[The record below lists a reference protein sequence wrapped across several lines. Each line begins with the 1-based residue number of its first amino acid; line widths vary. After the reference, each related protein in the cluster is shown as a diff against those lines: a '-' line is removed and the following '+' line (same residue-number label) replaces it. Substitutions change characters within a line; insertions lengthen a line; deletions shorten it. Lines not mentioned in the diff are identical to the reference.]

1 MNIIATHINY
11 FIVCRRKLWLFANG
25 ISMEHT
31 SDIVAEGK
39 LIHETSYPQRPERYT
54 ELEIDGSVIDFY
66 DAKNKVIHEVKKSAG
81 IENAHVWQ
89 VKYYIWLLKKNGVE
103 GATGIIEYPKLRETK
118 KVELTAE
125 DEEFLE
131 KAVLEIQQIAA
142 SETCP
147 PKVGMKICKSCSYY
161 EFCFVDE

>member
-1 MNIIATHINY
+1 MKTN
-11 FIVCRRKLWLFANG
+11 
-25 ISMEHT
+25 
-31 SDIVAEGK
+31 D
-39 LIHETSYPQRPERYT
+39 
-54 ELEIDGSVIDFY
+54 
-66 DAKNKVIHEVKKSAG
+66 EVKKSAKAE
-81 IENAHVWQ
+81 IAHMWQ
-89 VKYYIWLLKKNGVE
+89 VKYYIWLLKKNGVD

-147 PKVGMKICKSCSYY
+147 PRVGMKICKSCSYY